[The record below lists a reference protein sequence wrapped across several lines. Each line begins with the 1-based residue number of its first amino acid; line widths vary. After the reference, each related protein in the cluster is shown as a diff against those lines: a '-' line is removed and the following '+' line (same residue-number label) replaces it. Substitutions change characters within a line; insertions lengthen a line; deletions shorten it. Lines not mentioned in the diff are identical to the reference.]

1 MVGLKEHWKYRNIK
15 VNKFNRGSKEC
26 LEPDSCLCQI
36 HFNWSELEEKQF
48 NGLIKKNWINGNS
61 RYELNFKGGKQEGI
75 SKSWYSNGNLKQTR
89 NWVSG
94 EWYGLW
100 TDYFENGSKECEGFY
115 RGGKLIGNYTTWYEN
130 GNKQYEGPSDGSS
143 KPKEKDGLTTKW
155 YESGQKCLEKTYK
168 DWKEISSKSWDEDGN
183 ER

>member
-1 MVGLKEHWKYRNIK
+1 M
-15 VNKFNRGSKEC
+15 NKFDRSSKEC
-26 LEPDSCLCQI
+26 LEPESCLCPL
-36 HFNWSELEEKQF
+36 HFGWDVEE
-48 NGLIKKNWINGNS
+48 GLLTKHWLNGNR
-61 RYELNFKGGKQEGI
+61 RYELNFKNGKQHGE

-100 TDYFENGSKECEGFY
+100 TDYFENGNKECEGFY

-155 YESGQKCLEKTYK
+155 YESGQKSLERTYK
-168 DWKEISSKSWDEDGN
+168 DGKIFSYKSWDEDGN
-183 ER
+183 ERR